1 MNIRVSTAML
11 NRQSVND
18 MIKQQSEIANV
29 QASIASGKRVN
40 SPKDDPAQAGRL
52 LNMAEADAR
61 LAQFDRNSNS
71 AEARL
76 SLEETALT
84 GVNDSLLR
92 IRDLVLTANNSSMD
106 AHSQSA
112 LHAEV
117 TQRLDELY
125 DLANVR
131 DSNGDFLFSGSNG
144 VSRPFTQGGPLVYNG
159 NDDTRAVSIGLG
171 ETIDTGDSGA
181 DVFVRIKEGNG
192 VFAVNA
198 DSANTGSGIISP
210 GSIVDPSAYVD
221 TTISIQFTSGNTF
234 DIVNSNSGAT
244 IQSGA
249 PYIEGESIA
258 FNGVELNIRGV
269 PETGDVF
276 EVKPSQFKDVFSTVS
291 DFSTAL
297 ATPAVTTS
305 EKASQSQAFDNVLAN
320 LDQSLE
326 HINTIRSRVGTRL
339 TSIDSRR
346 DENNA
351 VSVQLQ
357 QARAGIEDLDITQAV
372 TELQTRVNSLEI
384 LQQSYAAID
393 NLSLFN
399 YM

>member
-1 MNIRVSTAML
+1 MRVSTAML

-18 MIKQQSEIANV
+18 MIRQPSEISAV
-29 QASIASGKRVN
+29 QANISSGKRVN

-61 LAQFDRNSNS
+61 LAQFDRNSIS

-92 IRDLVLTANNSSMD
+92 IRDLVLTANNSTLDS
-106 AHSQSA
+106 HSHSA
-112 LHAEV
+112 IHAEV
-117 TQRLDELY
+117 TQRLDALY

-144 VSRPFTQGGPLVYNG
+144 VSRPFTQGGSTVYNG
-159 NDDTRAVSIGLG
+159 NDDTRVASIGLG
-171 ETIDTGDSGA
+171 ESIQTGDSGA

-192 VFAVNA
+192 IFAVNA
-198 DSANTGSGIISP
+198 DVGNTGTGIMST
-210 GSIVDPSAYVD
+210 GSLVDPSAYVD
-221 TTISIQFTSGNTF
+221 AAHSIVFTSGTTF
-234 DIVNSNSGAT
+234 DIVDSTSGAT
-244 IQSGA
+244 IQTGI
-249 PYIEGESIA
+249 PFVESDPIS
-258 FNGVELNIRGV
+258 FNGIELNLRGV
-269 PETGDVF
+269 PATGDVF
-276 EVKPSQFKDVFSTVS
+276 DVAPSQFKDIFSTVS
-291 DFSTAL
+291 DFATAL
-297 ATPAVTTS
+297 AAPAVTAS
-305 EKASQSQAFDNVLAN
+305 DKASQSQTFNSVLAN

-346 DENNA
+346 EENNA
-351 VSVQLQ
+351 VSIQLQ
-357 QARAGIEDLDITQAV
+357 QARSNIEDLDITKAV

>member
-1 MNIRVSTAML
+1 MRVSTAML

-18 MIKQQSEIANV
+18 MIRQQSEISAV
-29 QASIASGKRVN
+29 QADIASGKRVN
-40 SPKDDPAQAGRL
+40 SPQDDPAQAGRL

-61 LAQFDRNSNS
+61 LAQFDRNSVS

-92 IRDLVLTANNSSMD
+92 IRDLVLTANNSSLD
-106 AHSQSA
+106 SHSHSA
-112 LHAEV
+112 IHAEV

-144 VSRPFTQGGPLVYNG
+144 VSRPFTQDGSSVYNG
-159 NDDTRAVSIGLG
+159 NDETRAVPIGLG
-171 ETIDTGDSGA
+171 ETIQTGDSGA

-192 VFAVNA
+192 TFTVDA
-198 DSANTGSGIISP
+198 DVTNTGTGIIST
-210 GSIVDPSAYVD
+210 GSLVDPSAYVD
-221 TTISIQFTSGNTF
+221 TPHSIVFTSGTTF
-234 DIVNSNSGAT
+234 DVVNSSSGAT
-244 IQSGA
+244 IQTGMTFV
-249 PYIEGESIA
+249 ESEPIS
-258 FNGVELNIRGV
+258 FNGIELDIKGI

-276 EVKPSQFKDVFSTVS
+276 NVTPSQFKDVFSTVS
-291 DFSTAL
+291 DFAVAL
-297 ATPAVTTS
+297 AAPSITAS
-305 EKASQSQAFDNVLAN
+305 DKASQSQTFDSVLTN

-351 VSVQLQ
+351 VSIQLQ
-357 QARAGIEDLDITQAV
+357 QARSNIEDLDITKAV

>member
-1 MNIRVSTAML
+1 MRVSTAML

-18 MIKQQSEIANV
+18 MIRQQSEISAV
-29 QASIASGKRVN
+29 QANISSGKRVN

-61 LAQFDRNSNS
+61 LAQFDRNSIS

-92 IRDLVLTANNSSMD
+92 IRDLVLTANNSTLDS
-106 AHSQSA
+106 HSHSA
-112 LHAEV
+112 IHAEV

-144 VSRPFTQGGPLVYNG
+144 VSRPFTQGGSTVYNG
-159 NDDTRAVSIGLG
+159 NDDTRVASIGLG
-171 ETIDTGDSGA
+171 ESIQTGDSGA

-192 VFAVNA
+192 IFAINA
-198 DSANTGSGIISP
+198 DVGNTGTGIMST
-210 GSIVDPSAYVD
+210 GSLVDPSAYVD
-221 TTISIQFTSGNTF
+221 AAHSIVFTSGTTF
-234 DIVNSNSGAT
+234 DIVDSTSGAT
-244 IQSGA
+244 IQTGI
-249 PYIEGESIA
+249 PFVESDPIS
-258 FNGVELNIRGV
+258 FNGIELNLRGV
-269 PETGDVF
+269 PATGDVF
-276 EVKPSQFKDVFSTVS
+276 DVAPSQFKDIFSTVS
-291 DFSTAL
+291 DFATAL
-297 ATPAVTTS
+297 AAPAVTAS
-305 EKASQSQAFDNVLAN
+305 DKASQSQTFNSVLAN

-346 DENNA
+346 EENNA
-351 VSVQLQ
+351 VSIQLQ
-357 QARAGIEDLDITQAV
+357 QARSNIEDLDITKAV

>member
-1 MNIRVSTAML
+1 MRVSTAML

-18 MIKQQSEIANV
+18 MIRQQSEISAV
-29 QASIASGKRVN
+29 QADIASGKRVN

-52 LNMAEADAR
+52 LNMSEADAR
-61 LAQFDRNSNS
+61 LAQFDRNSIS

-92 IRDLVLTANNSSMD
+92 IRDLVLTANNSTLDS
-106 AHSQSA
+106 HSHSA
-112 LHAEV
+112 IHAEV

-144 VSRPFTQGGPLVYNG
+144 VSRPFTQGGSTVYNG
-159 NDDTRAVSIGLG
+159 NDDSRVVSIGLG
-171 ETIDTGDSGA
+171 ESIQTGDSGA

-198 DSANTGSGIISP
+198 DAANTGTGIMST
-210 GSIVDPSAYVD
+210 GSLVDPSAYVD
-221 TTISIQFTSGNTF
+221 TPHSIVFTSGSTF
-234 DIVNSNSGAT
+234 DIVDSNSGAT
-244 IQSGA
+244 IQAGMAFVENDPIS
-249 PYIEGESIA
+249 
-258 FNGVELNIRGV
+258 FNGIELNLRGV
-269 PETGDVF
+269 PATGDVF
-276 EVKPSQFKDVFSTVS
+276 DVAPSQFKDIFSTVS
-291 DFSTAL
+291 DFATAL
-297 ATPAVTTS
+297 AAPAVTTS
-305 EKASQSQAFDNVLAN
+305 DKASQSQTFNSVLAN

-326 HINTIRSRVGTRL
+326 HVNTIRSRVGTRL

-346 DENNA
+346 EENNA
-351 VSVQLQ
+351 VSIQLQ
-357 QARAGIEDLDITQAV
+357 QARSNIEDLDITKAV